1 MKEGGV
7 AVKWTDRTGGDASPA
22 GLAVADFADELFSR
36 IDKLKAPDFDPK
48 WKDVN
53 ITSRV
58 PGLDRFQAAQKWLD
72 RADPGKQ
79 SARP

>member
-1 MKEGGV
+1 V

-22 GLAVADFADELFSR
+22 GLAVAGFADELFSR

-58 PGLDRFQAAQKWLD
+58 PDLDRFQAAQKWLD
-72 RADPGKQ
+72 RANPGKQ
-79 SARP
+79 SGSP

>member
-22 GLAVADFADELFSR
+22 GLAVARFADELFSR

-58 PGLDRFQAAQKWLD
+58 PGLDRFQAAQEWLD
-72 RADPGKQ
+72 RANPGKQ
-79 SARP
+79 SASP